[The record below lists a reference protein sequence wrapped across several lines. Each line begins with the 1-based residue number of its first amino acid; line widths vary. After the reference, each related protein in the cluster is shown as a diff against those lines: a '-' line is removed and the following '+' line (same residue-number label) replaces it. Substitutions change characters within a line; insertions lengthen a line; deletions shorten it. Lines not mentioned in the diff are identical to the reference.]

1 MLDYRRHG
9 LFTLTSEQTETDGNR
24 WLESSVHRF
33 SIGGNPALTMY
44 SSYIMKNSSELSR
57 TQIYLTQQQQLQLAQ
72 VSCGS
77 AATKSALIR
86 QAIDQFLAQQPKTC
100 VTDKTQHLQS
110 IFGLWA
116 QRDDMKDPASVVLQL
131 RQPRYMTTKS

>member
-1 MLDYRRHG
+1 
-9 LFTLTSEQTETDGNR
+9 
-24 WLESSVHRF
+24 
-33 SIGGNPALTMY
+33 
-44 SSYIMKNSSELSR
+44 MKNSSELSR